1 MSQDLG
7 TAFAVLER
15 SLAETERKANALRSA
30 INTLCEEAGIPLKYP
45 NVGRSAEHD
54 AVNTQ
59 IQPDTFYGKKQST
72 AIRMFLEMRK
82 AQGLGP
88 ATPREIF
95 EALRAG
101 GYQFETKNEINA
113 LVGLRALLRKNN
125 VTFHRLPNG
134 AYGLL
139 SWYPDAKAGKP
150 SDDDDDDA
158 TTPNKEATTSRKPV
172 AASELRKAREPGK
185 RGRPP
190 KTPERKDKPD
200 VDHRPDV
207 TGPVTGA
214 KVA

>member
-1 MSQDLG
+1 MPNDLG
-7 TAFAVLER
+7 TAIAALER
-15 SLAETERKANALRSA
+15 SLADTERKANALRSA
-30 INTLCEEAGIPLKYP
+30 INTLCEEAGLPPKYP
-45 NVGRSAEHD
+45 NVGRSAEQA

-72 AIRMFLEMRK
+72 SIRMYLEIRK

-95 EALRAG
+95 EALKTG
-101 GYQFETKNEINA
+101 GYQFETRNETNA
-113 LVGLRALLRKNN
+113 LVGMRALLRKNN

-134 AYGLL
+134 TYGLL
-139 SWYPDAKAGKP
+139 SWYPDARAGKP

-158 TTPNKEATTSRKPV
+158 TSNKEATTKSA
-172 AASELRKAREPGK
+172 AASELRKTRQPGK

-190 KTPERKDKPD
+190 KTPERKEKPD